1 MLVAICRRHYLHI
14 EISRRVLVSP
24 ELCTVYRSH
33 TNSYWLICR
42 DESRNF
48 FIGRFLTKGWG
59 ILAVRFDETMSKLIV
74 SNLPGHVWPLYV
86 VCRTGFRVVQE
97 RFTRD
102 TRVGGSILPS
112 CVCVVPHSRSRLS
125 PEKRGKLTHVL
136 LTAG

>member
-14 EISRRVLVSP
+14 EISGRVLVSP
-24 ELCTVYRSH
+24 ELL
-33 TNSYWLICR
+33 LICR
-42 DESRNF
+42 DESRIF

-74 SNLPGHVWPLYV
+74 SNLPGHVRPLYV
-86 VCRTGFRVVQE
+86 VCRTGFRVFQE
-97 RFTRD
+97 RLTRD
-102 TRVGGSILPS
+102 TRVGGSIRPS
-112 CVCVVPHSRSRLS
+112 RVSVVPHSRSRSS